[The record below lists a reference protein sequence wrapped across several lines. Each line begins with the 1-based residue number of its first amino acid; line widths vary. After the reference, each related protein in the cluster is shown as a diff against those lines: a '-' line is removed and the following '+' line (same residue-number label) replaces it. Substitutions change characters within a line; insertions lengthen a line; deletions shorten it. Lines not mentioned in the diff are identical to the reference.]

1 LWPTIGKNQT
11 HFDRFDPLTVPEI
24 RGRLLKVKRAG
35 AEGMRSKPSIE
46 ENVVYSREEAAQV
59 LGVSL
64 STLKRLINTGQL
76 AASQP
81 AGMRRVFIKGSSIL
95 AMLDTTRVENG
106 HYVS

>member
-1 LWPTIGKNQT
+1 
-11 HFDRFDPLTVPEI
+11 
-24 RGRLLKVKRAG
+24 
-35 AEGMRSKPSIE
+35 
-46 ENVVYSREEAAQV
+46 
-59 LGVSL
+59 
-64 STLKRLINTGQL
+64 LKRLISSGQL

>member
-1 LWPTIGKNQT
+1 
-11 HFDRFDPLTVPEI
+11 
-24 RGRLLKVKRAG
+24 VKKKPG
-35 AEGMRSKPSIE
+35 ESGMRSKPSIE
-46 ENVVYSREEAAQV
+46 ENVVYSREEAAQA

-64 STLKRLINTGQL
+64 STLKRLISTGQL

-106 HYVS
+106 HYAS